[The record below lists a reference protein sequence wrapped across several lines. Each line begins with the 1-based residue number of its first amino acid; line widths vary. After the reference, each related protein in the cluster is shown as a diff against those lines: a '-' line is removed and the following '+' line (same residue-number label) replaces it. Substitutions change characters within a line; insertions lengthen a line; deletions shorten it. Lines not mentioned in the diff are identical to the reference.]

1 MCVQRDQDGTY
12 LAVESTK
19 INANDRH
26 GEGESK
32 GGCVVEGGVVMERKD
47 ERNAYAACSICGTPI
62 RFYAPKIWYP
72 DLASLP
78 FLACSRSFVHLPPR
92 TSRASSISGWV

>member
-1 MCVQRDQDGTY
+1 MRAY

-47 ERNAYAACSICGTPI
+47 ERRRVVRLGRICGTPI
-62 RFYAPKIWYP
+62 AFTRPKFGR
-72 DLASLP
+72 DGA
-78 FLACSRSFVHLPPR
+78 
-92 TSRASSISGWV
+92 